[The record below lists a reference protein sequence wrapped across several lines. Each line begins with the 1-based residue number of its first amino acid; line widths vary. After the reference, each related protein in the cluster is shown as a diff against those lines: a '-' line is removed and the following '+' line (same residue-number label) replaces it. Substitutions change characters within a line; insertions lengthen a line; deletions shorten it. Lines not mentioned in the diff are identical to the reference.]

1 MNYRLSD
8 INCGLGISQL
18 KKINRFMIN
27 RTNIANKYLKLLK
40 DLKNY
45 VDVPVINK
53 NILSSWHL
61 FIISINFNKLSANKD
76 KFIKFMNKKGIFP
89 QYHYIPI
96 YRFKV
101 YNLQQ
106 KNSLSN
112 SKYYFKNNI
121 SLPIYFKLSFKNVEY
136 IVMNIKKF
144 INLWKK

>member
-1 MNYRLSD
+1 MSETSMILLGQCRD
-8 INCGLGISQL
+8 VNCVR
-18 KKINRFMIN
+18 KV
-27 RTNIANKYLKLLK
+27 
-40 DLKNY
+40 DLM
-45 VDVPVINK
+45 VDVNFESKVTWSVNFTNK

-106 KNSLSN
+106 KNSFSN